1 MLEHFYFNYRAWQ
14 ELKTKLEL
22 IKRYVMD
29 YCWNLNQL
37 KMHSEN
43 MTIGMTY

>member
-22 IKRYVMD
+22 IKRYAMD